1 MLQLTIST
9 VQTAKK
15 DENRNLCKNFIR
27 KQYINWFLYTL
38 IQGLK
43 KKKPRKE

>member
-1 MLQLTIST
+1 MLLLTIST
-9 VQTAKK
+9 GQQAKN
-15 DENRNLCKNFIR
+15 ENRNLCNNLIR